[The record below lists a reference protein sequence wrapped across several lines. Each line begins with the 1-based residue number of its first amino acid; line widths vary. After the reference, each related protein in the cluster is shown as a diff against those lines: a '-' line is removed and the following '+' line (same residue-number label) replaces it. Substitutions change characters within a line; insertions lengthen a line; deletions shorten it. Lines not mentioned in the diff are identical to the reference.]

1 MARMSREF
9 TLVLLG
15 ASLLTAGYFL
25 WPEDRG
31 PGDAGGSGGGSGGS
45 GNSTSTAS
53 NGRSYGGGGPRFM
66 IFPIISTTSASSAAP
81 RSRFTTSTGTRV
93 GGFGSSG
100 FRFGGS

>member
-15 ASLLTAGYFL
+15 STLLTAGYFL
-25 WPEDRG
+25 WPDDRAPAD
-31 PGDAGGSGGGSGGS
+31 PGGDGSNGSGG
-45 GNSTSTAS
+45 NSNSTAS
-53 NGRSYGGGGPRFM
+53 NGRYYRTGGPRFM
-66 IFPIISTTSASSAAP
+66 IFPIITTSTTSTAAP

-93 GGFGSSG
+93 GGFGRTG

>member
-25 WPEDRG
+25 WPEDRS
-31 PGDAGGSGGGSGGS
+31 PGDPGGDGGSGSGS
-45 GNSTSTAS
+45 NSNSTAS
-53 NGRSYGGGGPRFM
+53 NGRYYRTGGPRFM
-66 IFPIISTTSASSAAP
+66 IFPIISTGSTSSAAP

-100 FRFGGS
+100 FRFAGG